1 MALLVLP
8 PGLRSLGVGLAPRL
22 YARPARRTLSS
33 PVVKRAE
40 ESLKKRVKLEP
51 EDEVGPAYPN
61 MAIKP
66 EPGIEIK
73 PEPGIRRFRLVVTLL

>member
-1 MALLVLP
+1 M
-8 PGLRSLGVGLAPRL
+8 